1 MNISSDEVKSLRE
14 ETGVSI
20 MECKRALE
28 EAGGDRDEARKIL
41 ASRGAMVAQ
50 KKKERATR
58 AGRVDVYIHG
68 TGDAAAM
75 VKLLCE
81 TDFVARS
88 DAFKTLAHDIAMHIV
103 ATRPDTLDELLSAPF
118 IKDDSMSVKDLI
130 ERTISVTGENIT
142 LADYAYMS
150 L

>member
-28 EAGGDRDEARKIL
+28 EAGG
-41 ASRGAMVAQ
+41 
-50 KKKERATR
+50 
-58 AGRVDVYIHG
+58 
-68 TGDAAAM
+68 
-75 VKLLCE
+75 E